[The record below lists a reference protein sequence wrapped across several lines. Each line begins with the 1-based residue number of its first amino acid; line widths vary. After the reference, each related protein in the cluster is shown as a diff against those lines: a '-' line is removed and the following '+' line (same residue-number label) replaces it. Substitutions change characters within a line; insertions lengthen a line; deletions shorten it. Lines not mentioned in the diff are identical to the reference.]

1 MSTKINLAL
10 AGSGTFAQN
19 AYLPALLANTSTIH
33 LHSLWSRS
41 SSSTDALIS
50 SAKSI
55 GLLKSEGDVKVY
67 NGTDANGLDA
77 VLADPEV
84 DAVAFILPITAQPPL
99 IVKAWQAGKH
109 VLSEKPVGKDTEAA
123 KELIRLYESEY
134 KPKGLIWRV
143 AESECRLD
151 SEVSHSAPAFCDP
164 AVTHGLLRV
173 HNSRTALTLRLQSRR
188 HLSRSCVDP
197 AQYP

>member
-1 MSTKINLAL
+1 MSQTINIAL

-19 AYLPALLANTSTIH
+19 AYLPALLANTSTIN

-41 SSSTDALIS
+41 SSSTDALLS

-55 GLLKSEGDVKVY
+55 GLLKSDADVKVY

-99 IVKAWQAGKH
+99 ITKAWQAGKH
-109 VLSEKPVGKDTEAA
+109 VLSEKPVGKDTETA
-123 KELIRLYESEY
+123 KELIRRYESEF

-143 AESECRLD
+143 AESESSCASSAEVALSACGRV
-151 SEVSHSAPAFCDP
+151 SEDA
-164 AVTHGLLRV
+164 T
-173 HNSRTALTLRLQSRR
+173 
-188 HLSRSCVDP
+188 RSQAIV
-197 AQYP
+197 